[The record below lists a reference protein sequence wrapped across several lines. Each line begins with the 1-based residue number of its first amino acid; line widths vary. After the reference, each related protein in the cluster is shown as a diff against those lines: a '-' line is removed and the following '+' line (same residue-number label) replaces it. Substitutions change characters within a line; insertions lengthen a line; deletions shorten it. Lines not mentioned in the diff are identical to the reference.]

1 MFYSKLNTSLFLGSV
16 YFYITA
22 FLHFTGFKIP
32 PFYIYYNVESTIY
45 QDRIIAVLS
54 FMFATFLY
62 AGFKLKDKNI
72 VKYILFSGSIGVFG
86 LLLNNFITKTAFRT
100 NIVYW
105 LEIGFLGLYVIILYL
120 FYKKQLNNE

>member
-1 MFYSKLNTSLFLGSV
+1 
-16 YFYITA
+16 
-22 FLHFTGFKIP
+22 
-32 PFYIYYNVESTIY
+32 
-45 QDRIIAVLS
+45 
-54 FMFATFLY
+54 MFATFLY

-86 LLLNNFITKTAFRT
+86 LLLNNFITKTAFRA

-105 LEIGFLGLYVIILYL
+105 FEIGFLGLYVSILFI